1 MTLAT
6 KASFEGWW
14 LIGGRAPAVPS
25 PSAPQSCPR
34 QSRIRPHPVS
44 IPFAFDLF
52 FFKSFILTIRQF
64 WECHLHFKKT
74 QKPSPARIC
83 FSFFFL
89 LPCSSLESLLYLRRL
104 LPSRSPTTPA
114 HTLPDLLEA
123 PSGHPPSPTKS
134 LLFCLPQKLQV
145 TFPGQHPPG
154 DPKILSHPKSHWNS
168 IRNKR
173 FFYLFIYF

>member
-1 MTLAT
+1 MRGGLRVGGGDGDEKVTLAT

-83 FSFFFL
+83 FSFFFPAAL
-89 LPCSSLESLLYLRRL
+89 FFPEKASSTSAACFLQGPLPHQLTHFLICWKLPLGILHLQPSLSSSV
-104 LPSRSPTTPA
+104 
-114 HTLPDLLEA
+114 
-123 PSGHPPSPTKS
+123 
-134 LLFCLPQKLQV
+134 F
-145 TFPGQHPPG
+145 
-154 DPKILSHPKSHWNS
+154 PKSS
-168 IRNKR
+168 K
-173 FFYLFIYF
+173 